1 VALEPATGAFLGLLF
16 QLHFVGLD
24 AVLGRSYIEGRG
36 YGAGNR
42 CFSWFAISA
51 TFCRIRG
58 SFRKNLHCILII
70 QQWKRLLLSDSF
82 GFGMSSLVIFSLWRI
97 ISFVKRFSPFG
108 CGLCKFKQTM
118 SRKRLMVIA
127 DMLAFA
133 KSYSL
138 VEKGQNL
145 AFLNILLPASVSEFL
160 S

>member
-1 VALEPATGAFLGLLF
+1 MHPHYSAMEKAT
-16 QLHFVGLD
+16 FVCFFWFW
-24 AVLGRSYIEGRG
+24 AVL
-36 YGAGNR
+36 AGN
-42 CFSWFAISA
+42 FS
-51 TFCRIRG
+51 
-58 SFRKNLHCILII
+58 L
-70 QQWKRLLLSDSF
+70 
-82 GFGMSSLVIFSLWRI
+82 SLWRI
-97 ISFVKRFSPFG
+97 ISFVKKFSPFG

-138 VEKGQNL
+138 VKKGQNL